1 MGNDSGLIVFSL
13 FIGSINQALAKL
25 TTLTAQLGRK
35 NPSDML
41 RWVGWNCRTLG
52 FYVLLPF
59 FWGGGRLL
67 FVCLKYYPTNHLV
80 IRFFEGKKP
89 DNTNWCGAMWQRSVS
104 LFLGEI
110 RWYYRDHTFSR
121 SNLWARLRFTSVPFY
136 GKKHMFFRH
145 LGLNKMLRWKLSLS
159 IIPADWRN

>member
-25 TTLTAQLGRK
+25 TTLTAQLGPQKPIRYAEMGGLK
-35 NPSDML
+35 LPDP
-41 RWVGWNCRTLG
+41 WVLC
-52 FYVLLPF
+52 FAAF
-59 FWGGGRLL
+59 FLGGGRLL

-159 IIPADWRN
+159 IIPGDWRN